1 VNYRIAS
8 LISSLCLG
16 IILCYLSG
24 CGFHLNG
31 THHTAEDFSSI
42 RVQLAKEPSFGNF
55 YRAFYALSKQ
65 SGVVIVSRQVSPLAL
80 PSDTL
85 LLWLHEPTFQER
97 PLSYSS
103 DGQANYVMIELT
115 LSYELHDS
123 KGHVLSA
130 SPITLARPMSIAP
143 NALLN
148 NDSQRTLVREALIQK
163 ACVQLLQRLN
173 AHAKTLP

>member
-1 VNYRIAS
+1 VNYRITS
-8 LISSLCLG
+8 LILALCTGL
-16 IILCYLSG
+16 IICFLSG
-24 CGFHLNG
+24 CSFRLNS
-31 THHTAEDFSSI
+31 THHLAEDFSSI
-42 RVQLAKEPSFGNF
+42 HIQLQKEPAFGNF

-65 SGVVIVSRQVSPLAL
+65 SGVVIVSRHVSRSAL
-80 PSDTL
+80 SSDTL

-115 LSYELHDS
+115 LPYEIHDS
-123 KGHVLSA
+123 KDHILSTG
-130 SPITLARPMSIAP
+130 PITLARPMSIAP

-148 NDSQRTLVREALIQK
+148 NDSQRTLVREALIKK

-173 AHAKTLP
+173 AHANALS